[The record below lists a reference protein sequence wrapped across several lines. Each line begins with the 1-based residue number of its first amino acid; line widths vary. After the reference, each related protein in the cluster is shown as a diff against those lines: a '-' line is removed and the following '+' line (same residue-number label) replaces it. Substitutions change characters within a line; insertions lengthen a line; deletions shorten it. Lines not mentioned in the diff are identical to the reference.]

1 MAGHFRRRSAGALLA
16 AALAG
21 ALLGGCGLPSDPQA
35 PPRPPTAPTAST
47 TTHRFSFSQPA
58 EPVADAVRFGYEIY
72 YKFWALGAFTDR
84 NLRDLAALRRRGF
97 VRLADASKLDP
108 VDQADRPLILIK
120 VATGSHTITLDFSP
134 LRYGGDPVATGGSIS
149 EISLRRG
156 VERTDGSYETF
167 TCDRFLARHAD
178 VEGLKQL
185 VDDCAGEPFQ
195 LELYALS
202 YSRDDYGRER
212 YSEAR
217 YLGSI
222 VLVLP

>member
-1 MAGHFRRRSAGALLA
+1 MGHFRRRAAGALLA

-97 VRLADASKLDP
+97 VRLADASKRDP
-108 VDQADRPLILIK
+108 VDQADRPLIS

-156 VERTDGSYETF
+156 VERTDGSYEPF
-167 TCDRFLARHAD
+167 ACDRFLARHRD
-178 VEGLKQL
+178 VEELEQL
-185 VDDCAGEPFQ
+185 ADDCAGERFQ
-195 LELYALS
+195 LRLYALS
-202 YSRDDYGRER
+202 YSRDHNGRER
-212 YSEAR
+212 YSEALD
-217 YLGSI
+217 LGSI
-222 VLVLP
+222 VLELP